1 MNLRHIT
8 GWGVQRCRTD
18 RPVRL
23 VVYADTQKQ
32 PVYVSEPVE
41 MPDAE
46 FRGVDLARLGRAGGA
61 DHLAVRVFELV
72 DGQWCLLHETELYLE
87 NSEPWVLDKDFG
99 STKGPIVVFTVKQH
113 WMWVPGQKKP
123 SKKHRKA
130 NGFTAPEALRPVSS
144 LTYDKLVKLHTLQTC
159 LEDSWRSESELIAEI
174 ESRLPSST
182 VKDVAYADNLRRNIK
197 LTKAAVDQT
206 SQITARLRAEATRY
220 ITSSKSIANH
230 LNDWQKYW
238 PALEPQKESTEE
250 LDNEENAMVVER
262 RRLIRGLMEIF
273 PIDPIDRTFHFTIC
287 GLPMP
292 SVFSINHYDP
302 VQVGA
307 VLGLIAQLV
316 VLLSRYLDV
325 ALPYP
330 IRPYGSQSYIID
342 TVSKL
347 QGSRTFP
354 LWTKGALLY
363 RVEYGLYL
371 LHKNIEQLMLSQN
384 LAVADLKQTLA
395 NLKNLMLVCS

>member
-1 MNLRHIT
+1 MKLRHIT
-8 GWGVQRCRTD
+8 GWGVQRCPTD

-23 VVYADTQKQ
+23 VVYASSQKQ
-32 PVYVSEPVE
+32 PVYVSEAVE

-46 FRGVDLARLGRAGGA
+46 FRGVDLARLGRAGGS
-61 DHLAVRVFELV
+61 DHLAVRVFEFV
-72 DGQWCLLHETELYLE
+72 DDQWNLIHETELYLE
-87 NSEPWVLDKDFG
+87 NARPWVLDKDFG
-99 STKGPIVVFTVKQH
+99 SVKGPIVVFTVQQH
-113 WMWVPGQKKP
+113 WMWVPQGKKA
-123 SKKHRKA
+123 SKKHAKA
-130 NGFTAPEALRPVSS
+130 NGAAPPEAVRPVSS

-159 LEDSWRSESELIAEI
+159 LEDSWQSEAELVAEI
-174 ESRLPSST
+174 ESRLPSSNI
-182 VKDVAYADNLRRNIK
+182 KRVAYIDELRRSLQ
-197 LTKAAVDQT
+197 LTQQATAQT
-206 SQITARLRAEATRY
+206 NQATTRVLAEAKRY
-220 ITSSKSIANH
+220 IDSSKSIAGH
-230 LNDWQKYW
+230 LNDWQRYW
-238 PALEPQKESTEE
+238 PALEPQKESTDE
-250 LDNEENAMVVER
+250 LDTEENGMIVER
-262 RRLIRGLMEIF
+262 QRLIRGLMEIF
-273 PIDPIDRTFHFTIC
+273 PIEPIEKTFHFTIC

-371 LHKNIEQLMLSQN
+371 LHKNIEQLMISQN